1 MQQMEATMSG
11 LVEYVFR
18 NEKNTKIYLNLP
30 FGEEGI
36 RNDHDLFLF
45 FVDLLCKGLVLLYGN
60 GGQRVLID
68 NLSFENI
75 DYVKS
80 KLKNAGVILNIQTKE
95 VIGDKSI
102 VVKPAIVSEGNT
114 NTLKDYVLRIVT
126 NGLEYNISFELLRH

>member
-30 FGEEGI
+30 FGEDGI